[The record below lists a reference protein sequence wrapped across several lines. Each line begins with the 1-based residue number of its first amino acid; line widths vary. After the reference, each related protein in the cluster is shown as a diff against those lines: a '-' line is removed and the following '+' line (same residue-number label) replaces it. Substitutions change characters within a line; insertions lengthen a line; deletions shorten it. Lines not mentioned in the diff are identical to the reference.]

1 MSTATT
7 KKWVFKRYGIRLNK
21 LEAEKLEKYCQNT
34 GRNFNDVVRE
44 LIRGLPD

>member
-1 MSTATT
+1 MSTGNT
-7 KKWVFKRYGIRLNK
+7 KKWVFKRYGIRLNRIETQK
-21 LEAEKLEKYCQNT
+21 LENYCEKT